1 MKQLKQ
7 MVMSFSKTSWQ
18 LINIVVG
25 LIGCLVLTNLPL
37 CIGVAVLAP
46 MSIIIIANTLYVAA
60 ICIALLAIN
69 KIELKD
75 KGE

>member
-18 LINIVVG
+18 LINIVIG

-37 CIGVAVLAP
+37 CIGVMVLAP
-46 MSIIIIANTLYVAA
+46 ASTIIIANTLYVVA
-60 ICIALLAIN
+60 ICISLLAIN
-69 KIELKD
+69 KIELND
-75 KGE
+75 KGK